1 MTNDH
6 LLIDQ
11 LNEQL
16 KSLRSLKKKLFQNV
30 TYINASCNAIP
41 KTLRTTYALNRQLLS
56 SKDPLNKKHSI
67 ELSDEITNVAQSMA
81 NFISSFQHN

>member
-1 MTNDH
+1 MTNDN

-16 KSLRSLKKKLFQNV
+16 KSLGDLRKKLFQNM
-30 TYINASCNAIP
+30 TYIKVSCNTLP
-41 KTLRTTYALNRQLLS
+41 KVLRTTYALHKQLLS
-56 SKDPLNKKHSI
+56 SKDPLKKKQSTEI
-67 ELSDEITNVAQSMA
+67 SDEITAVAQSMA

>member
-16 KSLRSLKKKLFQNV
+16 KSLRSLRKKLFQNV
-30 TYINASCNAIP
+30 TYINASCSAIP
-41 KTLRTTYALNRQLLS
+41 KVLRTTYALNRQLLS
-56 SKDPLNKKHSI
+56 SKDLLNKKHSTK
-67 ELSDEITNVAQSMA
+67 LTDEITSVAQSMA